1 MIRVILYRHDKQYTG
16 FCVSGHAGFAEAGHD
31 IVCAAVSSAVEYSS
45 VLLEKSDSTYQPKV
59 DENRIEILASNQL
72 VLESFYILMK
82 AYSRQYPGYIRV
94 TEVRY
99 A

>member
-16 FCVSGHAGFAEAGHD
+16 FCVSGHAGFADSGQD
-31 IVCAAVSSAVEYSS
+31 IVCAAVSCAVEYTS
-45 VLLEKSDSTYQPKV
+45 VLLEKSDSSYRPKV
-59 DENRIEILASNQL
+59 EDNRIEILASNQL
-72 VLESFYILMK
+72 VLDSFHTLMK
-82 AYSRQYPGYIRV
+82 AYSQQYPGYIRV

>member
-1 MIRVILYRHDKQYTG
+1 MIRIILYRHDQQYTG
-16 FCVSGHAGFAEAGHD
+16 FCVSGHAGFAEAGRD

-45 VLLEKSDSTYQPKV
+45 VLLEKSDASYRPKV
-59 DENRIEILASNQL
+59 EENRIEIRANNQL
-72 VLESFYILMK
+72 VLESFHILMK
-82 AYSRQYPGYIRV
+82 AYSRQYPEYIRV